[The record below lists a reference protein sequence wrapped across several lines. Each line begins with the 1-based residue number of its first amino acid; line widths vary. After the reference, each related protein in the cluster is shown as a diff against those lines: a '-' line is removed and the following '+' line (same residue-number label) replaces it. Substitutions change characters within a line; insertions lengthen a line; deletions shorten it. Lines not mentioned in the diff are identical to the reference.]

1 MGKCFAAI
9 KRFVSNSWVVILV
22 SSILSGIGTK
32 IVDSVCDSLRP
43 EDPVKKKLMEREDL
57 YIKLAEKMTGKVDEE
72 SVNKVK
78 SDLIAYLSTAM
89 TNYTTKA
96 EFERGKNRLVDKEQG
111 VIYEL
116 KMSNGGLHLLVEEPI
131 TNETNGAKRP
141 KGN

>member
-32 IVDSVCDSLRP
+32 IVDSACDSLRP

-72 SVNKVK
+72 TVNKVK
-78 SDLIAYLSTAM
+78 SDLIVYLSTAM

-96 EFERGKNRLVDKEQG
+96 EFERGKNRLVDKKHG
-111 VIYEL
+111 VVTEMRMID
-116 KMSNGGLHLLVEEPI
+116 GHLHLVAVGPA
-131 TNETNGAKRP
+131 TNETENVKR
-141 KGN
+141 

>member
-72 SVNKVK
+72 TVNKVK
-78 SDLIAYLSTAM
+78 SDLIVYLSSAM

-96 EFERGKNRLVDKEQG
+96 EFERDKNRMVDKEHG
-111 VIYEL
+111 VVNEL
-116 KMSNGGLHLLVEEPI
+116 RMIDGNLHLVTVGLA
-131 TNETNGAKRP
+131 TNETEGARR
-141 KGN
+141 